1 MRVQHVIRAAR
12 MAVVFAAGALALM
25 AATPASAQGVVH
37 NTPHIEDIRLS
48 GWCQTIMTT
57 NASFS
62 SPGEFWV
69 RNGGR
74 LSVTGVR
81 QTVIVAS
88 GGIAEVDAN
97 GSWIYVMKGG
107 RAVIKGARNRIVAE
121 PGADVVMIGGSGLLS
136 TVSGFE
142 VHHHR
147 NSGSCG
153 W

>member
-1 MRVQHVIRAAR
+1 MRVQHGLLAAR
-12 MAVVFAAGALALM
+12 MAAALM
-25 AATPASAQGVVH
+25 ASLLAAISAAPVSAQGVVH

-48 GWCQTIMTT
+48 GWCQTIMTA
-57 NASFS
+57 NASHS
-62 SPGEFWV
+62 APGEFWV

-88 GGIAEVDAN
+88 GGIAEVDVT

-107 RAVIKGARNRIVAE
+107 RAVIKGVRNRIVAE
-121 PGADVVMIGGSGLLS
+121 PGADVMMIGGSGLLS

-142 VHHHR
+142 VIHHR
-147 NSGSCG
+147 HSGSCG